1 MDFLDLVHPRFPMSG
16 SRVFVALVLTFT
28 WQFASATA
36 GEPISVTVKQLLSSP
51 TEFDGKQVSVIGY
64 YVNSFETGS
73 HLFANAKTSKNLNG
87 ANLSVDQSVL
97 FNPGTALNPAPPLIG
112 ISDVCE
118 LTKHYVRII
127 GRFRCREGNGRRR
140 LELMNIMNFRV
151 AAITP
156 DDPINPCGMYHNK

>member
-1 MDFLDLVHPRFPMSG
+1 MRQ
-16 SRVFVALVLTFT
+16 SRVVLALVLTLT
-28 WQFASATA
+28 WQFASATVT
-36 GEPISVTVKQLLSSP
+36 EPIFVTIKQLLSSP

-64 YVNSFETGS
+64 YVNSFESGS
-73 HLFANAKTSKNLNG
+73 HLFANAKTSKNSKG

-97 FNPGTALNPAPPLIG
+97 FNPGTASNPAPPLIG

-127 GRFRCREGNGRRR
+127 GTFRCREGNGRRK

-151 AAITP
+151 AFKSP